1 MAIKTIKNQTAIGIE
16 VSPIYSSSLKVD
28 DIILH
33 YASGQNIPYVFLNS
47 EELHALWMVDA
58 TP

>member
-47 EELHALWMVDA
+47 EELHAL
-58 TP
+58 